1 MASFMGAPRI
11 LQSLAEDRLFSLL
24 LPFAKGAGPLNN
36 PRRGVLL
43 SGAIALATIGLGKL
57 DLIAPVVSMFFLISY
72 GLINYATWFEASAAS
87 PSFRPLFR
95 FYHRYLSLLGA
106 VACLGVMLAINLE
119 AGLVAVALLFAI
131 YQFLRR
137 TAPQARWAD
146 GRRSYHTRQVRTHL
160 LAAAGEA
167 EHPRDW
173 RPNMLLFSDD
183 SHRRA
188 HLLQFASWLNG
199 DSGFATLVNFM
210 PGDGAVLHKRKQT
223 LEKAMAEDIRQ
234 AGVQAFPLV
243 IVAPDVNVA
252 IQTLLQGYGIGH
264 LRANLVLVN
273 WMERVPQT
281 AIEHRELVYGQ
292 HLRTAFRLGCNL
304 VVLDVEDPEWA
315 ALGETAHEARRID
328 VWWQDDASSRL
339 MLLLA
344 YLMTRTEEWEDAA
357 IRLLGICCASDPSET
372 AESLQQALDETRIPA
387 EAVLVEQA
395 GPEEVALRSADAS
408 LVFLPLQLRGRQP
421 LGPFDGPLDKL
432 LPPLP
437 VTALVLAAQDI
448 DLDAEPEEGEAAEAA
463 RLLDALDDSE
473 RLAELTA
480 RDAEAAG
487 VAVREKREALAAASD
502 QPAAGD
508 TVDALTAELREL
520 ERQAEKTRRRAA
532 RLASRARSARQLALD
547 AGVLPQPAAEEDDD

>member
-1 MASFMGAPRI
+1 
-11 LQSLAEDRLFSLL
+11 
-24 LPFAKGAGPLNN
+24 
-36 PRRGVLL
+36 
-43 SGAIALATIGLGKL
+43 
-57 DLIAPVVSMFFLISY
+57 
-72 GLINYATWFEASAAS
+72 
-87 PSFRPLFR
+87 
-95 FYHRYLSLLGA
+95 
-106 VACLGVMLAINLE
+106 
-119 AGLVAVALLFAI
+119 
-131 YQFLRR
+131 
-137 TAPQARWAD
+137 
-146 GRRSYHTRQVRTHL
+146 
-160 LAAAGEA
+160 
-167 EHPRDW
+167 
-173 RPNMLLFSDD
+173 
-183 SHRRA
+183 
-188 HLLQFASWLNG
+188 
-199 DSGFATLVNFM
+199 
-210 PGDGAVLHKRKQT
+210 
-223 LEKAMAEDIRQ
+223 
-234 AGVQAFPLV
+234 
-243 IVAPDVNVA
+243 
-252 IQTLLQGYGIGH
+252 
-264 LRANLVLVN
+264 
-273 WMERVPQT
+273 
-281 AIEHRELVYGQ
+281 
-292 HLRTAFRLGCNL
+292 
-304 VVLDVEDPEWA
+304 
-315 ALGETAHEARRID
+315 
-328 VWWQDDASSRL
+328 

-421 LGPFDGPLDKL
+421 LGPFDGPLDTL